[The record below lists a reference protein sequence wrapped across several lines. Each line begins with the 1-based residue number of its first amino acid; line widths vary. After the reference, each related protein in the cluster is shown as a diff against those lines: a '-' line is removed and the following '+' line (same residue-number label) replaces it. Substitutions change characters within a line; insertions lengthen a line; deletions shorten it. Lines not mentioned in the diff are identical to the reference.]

1 MNETKLGA
9 VVMADGLGALVEAH
23 RRAGAWATVLS
34 FERDDPRDYGRI
46 VRDGDGRL
54 TRIVEAR
61 DASPE
66 ELEIREVNSSI
77 YVFRADRLWP
87 VLDKL
92 EPHNAQGELYLTDSI
107 ALLVAEGGPVAVHK
121 GGSPMET
128 EGVNTRVELAAA
140 AAALR
145 D

>member
-1 MNETKLGA
+1 DA
-9 VVMADGLGALVEAH
+9 VQSARAALEGRIEDVLVLSGDAPLLTADGLGALVEAH

-92 EPHNAQGELYLTDSI
+92 EPHNAQGE
-107 ALLVAEGGPVAVHK
+107 
-121 GGSPMET
+121 
-128 EGVNTRVELAAA
+128 
-140 AAALR
+140 
-145 D
+145 